1 MPRTHQ
7 VHMLRPSKELLL
19 KGLKGWRMNPDDGW
33 WQRTYTKSSSNEWH
47 LALVDLLFFCTCPNW
62 CYPFDILSFLD
73 SLALT
78 WTTHSVSSFFC
89 LFLRRIVETFRC
101 RVSTL
106 LSEVSFWG
114 YDDLWHEMDRQIEE
128 TPMPLE
134 CRRTTKRS
142 SWEDVATRRTPLQI
156 PIRSIRLQ
164 KEDSRWK
171 RLRVIRFA
179 VILLSFWVT
188 SFFVFHQGT
197 RLGSFAAGWDFQD
210 LMKMWCLLVWIIW
223 ISFK

>member
-1 MPRTHQ
+1 MMDDDR
-7 VHMLRPSKELLL
+7 
-19 KGLKGWRMNPDDGW
+19 GLTQNTAQMNDILHW
-33 WQRTYTKSSSNEWH
+33 LTCYFY
-47 LALVDLLFFCTCPNW
+47 ALVQIGATVSIS
-62 CYPFDILSFLD
+62 YLSWTHLH

-78 WTTHSVSSFFC
+78 CTTHSVSSFFC

-142 SWEDVATRRTPLQI
+142 SREDVATRRTPLQI

-164 KEDSRWK
+164 KEDSR
-171 RLRVIRFA
+171 
-179 VILLSFWVT
+179 
-188 SFFVFHQGT
+188 
-197 RLGSFAAGWDFQD
+197 
-210 LMKMWCLLVWIIW
+210 
-223 ISFK
+223 